1 VVDNARSMLPDESQ
15 WVTVEDVQERIRLYS
30 ELVELQEA
38 VLGRMRQAEKNQ
50 PEAFRKEVEAADI
63 RPIQGLIAEYR
74 DRLGQLRRGMI
85 SVLPN

>member
-1 VVDNARSMLPDESQ
+1 MGAAMMPDESQ
-15 WVTVEDVQERIRLYS
+15 WVTVEDAQERIRMYS

-38 VLGRMRQAEKNQ
+38 VLRRMRQAQKNQ

-63 RPIQGLIAEYR
+63 RPMEALIAEYR
-74 DRLGQLRRGMI
+74 DRLSQLRRGMI